1 MICPKCRTKYPEGVS
16 VCPDCGIDLIALLG
30 EADAPADEEWDLK
43 KSRWK
48 SAPEDDMIIP
58 QTVEIYSDRSAE
70 CFEEEEPITQEE
82 PAEKQPDITLE
93 EKDFSAFERKP
104 AKKLEEFVV
113 NEDDDFSPVV
123 YKKSQTQTA
132 SKSGGNAAGLF
143 LLVLS
148 ILFMAVSAVMF
159 YMGRKPSPAPDAEI
173 TSTVSAVI
181 SAFFTF

>member
-1 MICPKCRTKYPEGVS
+1 M
-16 VCPDCGIDLIALLG
+16 
-30 EADAPADEEWDLK
+30 
-43 KSRWK
+43 
-48 SAPEDDMIIP
+48 
-58 QTVEIYSDRSAE
+58 
-70 CFEEEEPITQEE
+70 

-104 AKKLEEFVV
+104 AKKLEEVV
-113 NEDDDFSPVV
+113 INEDDEFSPVV

-143 LLVLS
+143 FLVLS

-173 TSTVSAVI
+173 TSAVSAVI